1 MRILCPA
8 GNVLHTDAAFAVA
21 IEFLPVLSNSLEP
34 IDDKQIRVS
43 TDADFI
49 VSPDIW
55 NDWSYSLALAN
66 RLVIRISAL
75 PGVDKIA
82 VDKGTDKL
90 MALFGE
96 DINKLFTASLSELSP
111 LLEQL
116 HHNIDKALNTFI
128 TDDLIAISKKD
139 VLVIGNTRE
148 QLIKDGLYSDEY
160 EQFFDVVPKPYLRL
174 ELSDKPGKFFDLY
187 LPHDEEQMD
196 AFYQIVN
203 NSEIQ
208 LVAHDNDEVADFVV
222 DTVRLIDWFNDVF
235 SFYRL
240 KLKIETYR
248 EIKFVEKDNEEFVSQ
263 IENFDELIR
272 GTSEENES
280 SSDKHYFLLNKISG
294 ILNAFGYEQEIL
306 HAVTDIEDFGESENG
321 AGYFMHLV

>member
-82 VDKGTDKL
+82 VNKGADKL

-96 DINKLFTASLSELSP
+96 GINKLFTASLSELSP

-160 EQFFDVVPKPYLRL
+160 EQFFDVVPKPYLRF

-187 LPHDEEQMD
+187 LPHDEEQMN

-263 IENFDELIR
+263 IESFDELIR

-306 HAVTDIEDFGESENG
+306 HAVTDIEDFQESENS